1 MALQRTPHTPFL
13 LFLGGLLS
21 LFAVTLWYLGREDET
36 RGMRLGGLLT
46 LAGGAWVFL
55 FTAQLSST
63 TLAAKVFWRVLT
75 NAAILSV
82 VIVWLAY
89 VCWYTGRYEWLSRR
103 VFAGLSL
110 VPVSLLAFATV
121 PDMRRLLFA
130 DAELVRVG
138 SFVAL
143 DATYAPAFFAYPAVG
158 YAVLGVSFLLL
169 AGAAIQARG
178 RFRWQIA
185 LLLSF
190 ATLPGTAVLV
200 DLTGYAPVPGLDLGP
215 VSAAVIAVAGAFS
228 VVRFEWLELTP
239 IARDQVFHSM
249 ADAVVVVDVD
259 GRIVDLNRRAERV
272 VGDAAGDAVGR
283 QLSDLAPALAPALDA
298 ADEREQ
304 SEVAVDTPDGP
315 RVFDLRLSSV
325 TPSAGGRAGYALILH
340 DITARKAAED
350 RADRRSRRIERLL
363 RVVNDVAAARP
374 AEAVFRRAADG
385 GHEVF
390 GADVCRIAVV
400 DGDRFVPVASS
411 ADGAPDDLPPQPID
425 AGFAGSTYR
434 AGEPIEVDDLTDVR
448 GGGSHLVAADAD
460 PTYRSLLSAP
470 IGDRAVVQLLSTE
483 PGDFDEDDRELVSL
497 FASHV
502 ATAVDRAE
510 AESDVR
516 DERDRFEKFAS
527 VVAHDLRNP
536 LTIASGRHE
545 LLAADDD
552 VPDDH
557 VEPLG
562 TALDRMESIIT
573 DLLTLAR
580 RGDAVGEVEPVDLSA
595 CVADAWATVD
605 TGAAE
610 LRRADDLGRIRADR
624 GRLQELFENLFR
636 NSVEHGSTGNRPEA
650 GDAVEHG
657 STSPRSQAPEDSEG
671 SEIPR
676 ADGEAVDS
684 VEHGSTG
691 SRPGADDS
699 EASETPRETG
709 EAGDSVEHG
718 STSSREQ
725 PGDSAEHGPSDDAH
739 PHVTG
744 RVGSLDDA
752 HGFYVADDGP
762 GIPESERASV
772 FEYGHSS
779 ADDGTGI
786 GLAIVDGIV
795 GAHGWEITVDDAAD
809 GGARF
814 DVLVDR

>member
-1 MALQRTPHTPFL
+1 MALQWTPHTPFL

-36 RGMRLGGLLT
+36 WGMRLGGLLA
-46 LAGGAWVFL
+46 LVGGAWVFL

-75 NAAILSV
+75 NAAILSL

-110 VPVSLLAFATV
+110 VPVSLVAVATV
-121 PDMRRLLFA
+121 PDARHLLFA
-130 DAELVRVG
+130 DAELVRIG
-138 SFVAL
+138 SFVTL

-158 YAVLGVSFLLL
+158 YAILGVSFLLL

-200 DLTGYAPVPGLDLGP
+200 DLAGYAPVPGLDLGP
-215 VSAAVIAVAGAFS
+215 VSAAVMAVAGAFS
-228 VVRFEWLELTP
+228 VVRFEWLDLTP

-249 ADAVVVVDVD
+249 ADAVVVVDAD
-259 GRIVDLNRRAERV
+259 GRVVDLNRRAERV
-272 VGDAAGDAVGR
+272 VGDAAADAVGR

-298 ADEREQ
+298 VGERTQ
-304 SEVAVDTPDGP
+304 SEVTVDTSDGQ

-325 TPSAGGRAGYALILH
+325 TPSTGGRTGYALILH

-363 RVVNDVAAARP
+363 RVANDLAAARP

-411 ADGAPDDLPPQPID
+411 VDGDAENLPSQPID

-448 GGGSHLVAADAD
+448 GGSSRLVADAD

-502 ATAVDRAE
+502 STAVDRAE

-536 LTIASGRHE
+536 LTIASGRYE
-545 LLAADDD
+545 LLADDDD

-610 LRRADDLGRIRADR
+610 LRRVDDLGRIRADR

-636 NSVEHGSTGNRPEA
+636 NCVEHGSTDTRTGS

-657 STSPRSQAPEDSEG
+657 STSPRSQAPEDSE
-671 SEIPR
+671 
-676 ADGEAVDS
+676 V
-684 VEHGSTG
+684 
-691 SRPGADDS
+691 
-699 EASETPRETG
+699 SETPRETG

-718 STSSREQ
+718 STGSRSATD
-725 PGDSAEHGPSDDAH
+725 DSEVSETPRETGEAVDSVEHGFDDADS
-739 PHVTG
+739 PVTV

-779 ADDGTGI
+779 TDDGTGI

-795 GAHGWEITVDDAAD
+795 GAHGWELTVGDAAD

-814 DVLVDR
+814 DVIVD

>member
-1 MALQRTPHTPFL
+1 

-36 RGMRLGGLLT
+36 WGMRLGGLLA
-46 LAGGAWVFL
+46 LVGGAWVFL

-75 NAAILSV
+75 NAAILSL

-110 VPVSLLAFATV
+110 VPVSLVAVATV
-121 PDMRRLLFA
+121 PDARHLLFA
-130 DAELVRVG
+130 DAELVRIG
-138 SFVAL
+138 SFVTL

-158 YAVLGVSFLLL
+158 YAILGVSFLLL

-200 DLTGYAPVPGLDLGP
+200 DLAGYAPVPGLDLGP
-215 VSAAVIAVAGAFS
+215 VSAAVMAVAGAFS
-228 VVRFEWLELTP
+228 VVRFEWLDLTP

-249 ADAVVVVDVD
+249 ADAVVVVDAD
-259 GRIVDLNRRAERV
+259 GRVVDLNRRAERV
-272 VGDAAGDAVGR
+272 VGDAAADAVGR

-298 ADEREQ
+298 VGERTQ
-304 SEVAVDTPDGP
+304 SEVTVDTSDGQ

-325 TPSAGGRAGYALILH
+325 TPSTGGRTGYALILH

-363 RVVNDVAAARP
+363 RVANDLAAARP

-411 ADGAPDDLPPQPID
+411 VDGDAENLPSQPID

-448 GGGSHLVAADAD
+448 GGSSRLVADAD

-502 ATAVDRAE
+502 STAVDRAE

-536 LTIASGRHE
+536 LTIASGRYE
-545 LLAADDD
+545 LLADDDD

-610 LRRADDLGRIRADR
+610 LRRVDDLGRIRADR

-636 NSVEHGSTGNRPEA
+636 NCVEHGSTDTRTGS

-657 STSPRSQAPEDSEG
+657 STSPRSQAPEDSE
-671 SEIPR
+671 
-676 ADGEAVDS
+676 V
-684 VEHGSTG
+684 
-691 SRPGADDS
+691 
-699 EASETPRETG
+699 SETPRETG

-718 STSSREQ
+718 STGSRSATD
-725 PGDSAEHGPSDDAH
+725 DSEVSETPRETGEAVDSVEHGFDDADS
-739 PHVTG
+739 PVTV

-779 ADDGTGI
+779 TDDGTGI

-795 GAHGWEITVDDAAD
+795 GAHGWELTVGDAAD

-814 DVLVDR
+814 DVIVD

>member
-110 VPVSLLAFATV
+110 VPVSLLALATV
-121 PDMRRLLFA
+121 PDARHLLFA

-138 SFVAL
+138 SFVTL
-143 DATYAPAFFAYPAVG
+143 DATYAPPFFAYPAVG

-215 VSAAVIAVAGAFS
+215 VSAAVMAVAGAFS

-249 ADAVVVVDVD
+249 ADAVVVVDAD

-272 VGDAAGDAVGR
+272 VDDAAADAVGR

-298 ADEREQ
+298 ADERAQ
-304 SEVAVDTPDGP
+304 SEVTIDTPDGQ

-325 TPSAGGRAGYALILH
+325 TPSVGGRAGYALILH

-350 RADRRSRRIERLL
+350 RADRRSHRIERLL
-363 RVVNDVAAARP
+363 RVVNDLAAARP

-411 ADGAPDDLPPQPID
+411 ADGVPDDLPPQPID

-448 GGGSHLVAADAD
+448 GGGSRFVAADAE

-483 PGDFDEDDRELVSL
+483 PGDFDEDDRELISL

-562 TALDRMESIIT
+562 AALDRMESIIT

-580 RGDAVGEVEPVDLSA
+580 RGDAIGEVEPVDLSA

-610 LRRADDLGRIRADR
+610 LRRVDDLGRIRADR

-636 NSVEHGSTGNRPEA
+636 NSVEHGST
-650 GDAVEHG
+650 
-657 STSPRSQAPEDSEG
+657 SSRSQAPENSE
-671 SEIPR
+671 
-676 ADGEAVDS
+676 V
-684 VEHGSTG
+684 
-691 SRPGADDS
+691 
-699 EASETPRETG
+699 SETPRAERDDVPQATG
-709 EAGDSVEHG
+709 RSPVTTDEAGDSVAHG
-718 STSSREQ
+718 STSSRAQ
-725 PGDSAEHGPSDDAH
+725 PGDSAEHGPSDDAD
-739 PHVTG
+739 PPVTV

-814 DVLVDR
+814 DVLVD

>member
-21 LFAVTLWYLGREDET
+21 LFAVTLWYLGHEDGIQ
-36 RGMRLGGLLT
+36 GMRLGSLLT
-46 LAGGAWVFL
+46 LVGGAWVFL

-63 TLAAKVFWRVLT
+63 TLAAKLFWRVLT
-75 NAAILSV
+75 NAAILSLA
-82 VIVWLAY
+82 IAWLGY

-121 PDMRRLLFA
+121 PDARHLLFA
-130 DAELVRVG
+130 DAELVRIG

-143 DATYAPAFFAYPAVG
+143 NATYAPAFFAYPVVG
-158 YAVLGVSFLLL
+158 YALLGVSFLLL

-178 RFRWQIA
+178 RFRWQIG

-200 DLTGYAPVPGLDLGP
+200 DLSGYAPVPGLDLGP
-215 VSAAVIAVAGAFS
+215 VSAAVMAVAGAFS
-228 VVRFEWLELTP
+228 VVRFEWLDLMP

-249 ADAVVVVDVD
+249 ADAVVVVDAD

-272 VGDAAGDAVGR
+272 VGDAAADAVGR

-298 ADEREQ
+298 ADERAQ
-304 SEVAVDTPDGP
+304 SEVTVDTPDGQ
-315 RVFDLRLSSV
+315 RVFDLRLSSA
-325 TPSAGGRAGYALILH
+325 TPSVGGRAGYALILH

-363 RVVNDVAAARP
+363 GVVNELAAARP

-400 DGDRFVPVASS
+400 EGDRFVPVASS

-448 GGGSHLVAADAD
+448 GGSSRLVADAE

-510 AESDVR
+510 AESDLR

-545 LLAADDD
+545 LLADDDD

-610 LRRADDLGRIRADR
+610 LRRVDDLGRIRADR

-636 NSVEHGSTGNRPEA
+636 NSVEHGSF
-650 GDAVEHG
+650 
-657 STSPRSQAPEDSEG
+657 
-671 SEIPR
+671 
-676 ADGEAVDS
+676 
-684 VEHGSTG
+684 
-691 SRPGADDS
+691 
-699 EASETPRETG
+699 
-709 EAGDSVEHG
+709 
-718 STSSREQ
+718 
-725 PGDSAEHGPSDDAH
+725 DDADS
-739 PHVTG
+739 PVTV
-744 RVGSLDDA
+744 RVGLLDDA
-752 HGFYVADDGP
+752 DGFYVADDGP

-795 GAHGWEITVDDAAD
+795 GAHGWEITVGDAAD

-814 DVLVDR
+814 DVIVE